1 MGEKEPI
8 NINGVQYVP
17 YVPPA
22 EVNPTPVVVEPS
34 KFMKVL
40 RNPQFWMAFA
50 GSCFSLL
57 LREDF
62 ASLPW
67 NIIVGQVGTLWM
79 SAAFSFGL
87 LDKVSKNASTPA
99 K

>member
-1 MGEKEPI
+1 MEQNERI
-8 NINGVQYVP
+8 NINGVEYAP
-17 YVPPA
+17 YVPPV
-22 EVNPTPVVVEPS
+22 EDTPAPATVEPS

-67 NIIVGQVGTLWM
+67 NQIVGQVGTLWM
-79 SAAFSFGL
+79 TAAFSFGL
-87 LDKVSKNASTPA
+87 LDKVSKNVASV